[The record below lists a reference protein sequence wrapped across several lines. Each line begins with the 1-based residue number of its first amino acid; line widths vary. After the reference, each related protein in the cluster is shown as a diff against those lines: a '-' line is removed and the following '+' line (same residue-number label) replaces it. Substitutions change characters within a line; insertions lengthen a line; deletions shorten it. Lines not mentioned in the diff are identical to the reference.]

1 MVTGT
6 EAVVVGCA
14 ARLEQRTMVVR
25 WQAQVWMYVD
35 AWQHCCW
42 FLVVM
47 VMMKDVGLF
56 FFLDDGKIFID
67 EL

>member
-1 MVTGT
+1 
-6 EAVVVGCA
+6 
-14 ARLEQRTMVVR
+14 MVVR